1 MIRLQK
7 AIADSGYCSR
17 RKAEELIIKGQVF
30 VNDKKITE
38 LGFKVSPKDTI
49 EVDGDLLIR
58 EEKKYFLLYKPSG
71 VVSTTKDEYNRR
83 KITDLIKTDIRI
95 YPIGRLDY
103 DTTGLLLL
111 TNDGEFANLITH
123 PTNKIAKIY
132 TVKIQGIIN
141 SNDVK
146 NIKNGIIIDNKK
158 TSKAKIQIKSI
169 NKKKKVS
176 IVKITIFEGRNHQVK
191 KMFESLGYEVLKL
204 KREQISF
211 LTLTGLKIGEYRSL
225 TPKEIK
231 KLYNEAVNK
240 KE

>member
-17 RKAEELIIKGQVF
+17 RNAEELITKGQVF
-30 VNDKKITE
+30 VNNKKITE
-38 LGFKVSPKDTI
+38 LGFKVNSKDTI

-71 VVSTTKDEYNRR
+71 VVSTTKDEYNR
-83 KITDLIKTDIRI
+83 KKVTDLIKTDSRI

-123 PTNKIAKIY
+123 PKNKIAKLY

-146 NIKNGIIIDNKK
+146 KIKNGIIIDNKK
-158 TSKAKIQIKSI
+158 TSKAKIQIKNI